1 LRKADKRW
9 LELNDASMASISVKA
24 RSDTAVDALARA
36 EPLEK
41 CLEKGEDQS
50 EIQSPSLAS
59 NLKERDPEQF
69 WPPEDSSVCVDAN
82 KEIGL
87 SADISATN
95 LKYVEATESISNRI
109 DTWDKAE
116 TLGLYIQDST

>member
-1 LRKADKRW
+1 MFGEGRRSKR
-9 LELNDASMASISVKA
+9 NSISF
-24 RSDTAVDALARA
+24 
-36 EPLEK
+36 
-41 CLEKGEDQS
+41 
-50 EIQSPSLAS
+50 LAS

-116 TLGLYIQDST
+116 TLACTFKILHD